1 MEETSK
7 SPPARSIPL
16 AEQADRILVQRRRRA
31 MRLDWPAIER
41 ALTERLGYPIRI
53 TLPAPEEASPEP
65 VPASPEP
72 GAAQPATAQAG

>member
-1 MEETSK
+1 
-7 SPPARSIPL
+7 
-16 AEQADRILVQRRRRA
+16 

-41 ALTERLGYPIRI
+41 ALTERQGYPIRI